1 MTNQTIE
8 PKTGA
13 LSIAGQLVSLRVLQD
28 LVLDANGVFYNLV
41 LTYLVASAGL
51 TPVYDAANYPEFMKG
66 VAGVFPGKVT
76 FHARADLAECVKL
89 ARDGTIPQR
98 QAEISLCCMLAN
110 AAYESI
116 SKSDRNKLKGT
127 PVFEFLRHTRHAAS
141 HGNIWH
147 FFPNEPSTRAEW
159 NHIVLDESRRGDLN
173 PLQNHACFYGTLQP
187 ADLLYLLRDV
197 ERLLI

>member
-1 MTNQTIE
+1 MANQTIE

-13 LSIAGQLVSLRVLQD
+13 LSLGGQPVDLRVLQD
-28 LVLDANGVFYNLV
+28 LVLDANGAFYNLV

-51 TPVYDAANYPEFMKG
+51 TPVYDAKNYPEFMNG

-76 FHARADLAECVKL
+76 VDARANLAECVKL

-98 QAEISLCCMLAN
+98 KAEISLCCMLAN

-116 SKSDRNKLKGT
+116 ATSDKDRLKGD
-127 PVFEFLRHTRHAAS
+127 PVFEFLRHTRNAAS
-141 HGNIWH
+141 HRNSWH
-147 FFPNEPSTRAEW
+147 FFPHEPSTRAEW
-159 NHIVLDESRRGDLN
+159 NQIVLDESCKGNLN

>member
-1 MTNQTIE
+1 MANHTIE
-8 PKTGA
+8 RKTGA
-13 LSIAGQLVSLRVLQD
+13 LSIGGQPVNLRVLQD
-28 LVLDANGVFYNLV
+28 LVLDAHGAFYDLV

-51 TPVYDAANYPEFMKG
+51 TPVYDAKNYPEFMNG
-66 VAGVFPGKVT
+66 VAGVFPGKATVD
-76 FHARADLAECVKL
+76 ARADLAECVKL

-116 SKSDRNKLKGT
+116 AKGDKDKLKGHSA
-127 PVFEFLRHTRHAAS
+127 FEFLRHTRNAAS
-141 HGNIWH
+141 HRNVWH
-147 FFPNEPSTRAEW
+147 FFPHEPSTHAEW
-159 NHIVLDESRRGDLN
+159 NKIVLDESRKGDLN